1 MALGQAVGRY
11 VLTDQPYVSKW
22 VETNLAENM
31 ATSSSTGPNSRR
43 KGKKMSPAQP
53 RPCHVAFAPLDW
65 ELDEVTPAL
74 TGSDEV
80 KSFDAVIACDCI
92 YNEAL
97 IPPLVQTCVDICQLR
112 GPEASTPAQP
122 ATLCIVAQQ
131 LRDPEIF
138 ESWMKAFH
146 ERFQTWRVPESCL
159 SDALRANAGFVIHV
173 GLLREGQAVP

>member
-1 MALGQAVGRY
+1 MALSQAVARY
-11 VLTDQPYVSKW
+11 VLTDQPYVWKW

-31 ATSSSTGPNSRR
+31 ATSFATGPAPRR
-43 KGKKMSPAQP
+43 KGKKTSAAQP
-53 RPCHVAFAPLDW
+53 RCHVAFAPLDW

-97 IPPLVQTCVDICQLR
+97 ILPLVQTCADICKLR
-112 GPEASTPAQP
+112 GPEVPTLARP

-173 GLLREGQAVP
+173 GLLREGQAVR